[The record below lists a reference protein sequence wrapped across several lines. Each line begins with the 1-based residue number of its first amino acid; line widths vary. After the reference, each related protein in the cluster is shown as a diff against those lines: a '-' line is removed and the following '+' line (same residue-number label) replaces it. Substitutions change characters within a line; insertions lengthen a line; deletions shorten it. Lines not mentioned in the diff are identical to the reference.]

1 MVIPFTKSKIKM
13 FLFVLR
19 PLAKKLNIKYILNVI
34 IGPKVMVEER
44 KQAKGGLNY

>member
-34 IGPKVMVEER
+34 MNVIIGPKVMVEGR
-44 KQAKGGLNY
+44 K